1 MTTRSTRCWWTSC
14 RISVVVPSSSSGGP
28 PFCDGA
34 AVVVDEADDVEPV
47 AAVLAHLLGEQ
58 ARDVARADDE
68 DVLHVR
74 GLASADH
81 ADEDAEEPDEA
92 DRERPEHHEPLE
104 RRMGEL
110 DDVRADEE
118 DPGSDRDDLEDA
130 EEVVDGRVIGALL
143 VAVVQPVQRAR
154 ESPRAGRLAQNR
166 TSSHC
171 GTTVSTGVGRRND
184 SLRDDERGHEPDD
197 VREEQQSTHE
207 PAAARAPGR
216 LPQWRRSRQMPLRP
230 QVRQHSRSPPPNYC
244 LPPTR
249 LTRERLAVDVPF
261 PRSSRYS
268 EGGGP
273 PTSFEGSSLLS

>member
-1 MTTRSTRCWWTSC
+1 M
-14 RISVVVPSSSSGGP
+14 
-28 PFCDGA
+28 
-34 AVVVDEADDVEPV
+34 
-47 AAVLAHLLGEQ
+47 
-58 ARDVARADDE
+58 
-68 DVLHVR
+68 
-74 GLASADH
+74 
-81 ADEDAEEPDEA
+81 
-92 DRERPEHHEPLE
+92 PLE

-110 DDVRADEE
+110 HDVRPDEE
-118 DPGSDRDDLEDA
+118 DPGSDRDHLEDA
-130 EEVVDGRVIGALL
+130 EEVVDGRMVGALL
-143 VAVVQPVQRAR
+143 VTVVQPMQAR
-154 ESPRAGRLAQNR
+154 EDHPQRQARAEQDELPLRHHGVDGRR
-166 TSSHC
+166 
-171 GTTVSTGVGRRND
+171 RRND
-184 SLRDDERGHEPDD
+184 SLRDDERSHEPDD

-216 LPQWRRSRQMPLRP
+216 LPQWRHSRQMPLQP